1 MGRNGGGHKEEKGR
15 YEERRTTGKIKRTA
29 CYKIKIPA
37 HGLFL
42 FLRSDDL
49 STRTYPDTQVF
60 TCPDYRFLNHPVLF
74 CTRLISHCS
83 VEIW

>member
-1 MGRNGGGHKEEKGR
+1 
-15 YEERRTTGKIKRTA
+15 
-29 CYKIKIPA
+29 
-37 HGLFL
+37 LFL